1 MRAWYVGIR
10 DAHQLMSPH
19 WIVLTQLAKSF
30 DMELIKEARIL
41 PGDPT
46 MFDLIMEDG
55 HDHIRL
61 QGTDEHNTHEWSQV
75 INKQISDVRVSPGV
89 KQLAAERKII
99 MCPITQ

>member
-1 MRAWYVGIR
+1 
-10 DAHQLMSPH
+10 
-19 WIVLTQLAKSF
+19 
-30 DMELIKEARIL
+30 MEHIKEARIL

-75 INKQISDVRVSPGV
+75 INKQIGDVRVSGGV
-89 KQLAAERKII
+89 KQPVAERKII
-99 MCPITQ
+99 IYPSARQPDL